1 MGRQTILSLP
11 ETISVKIS
19 SEAAG
24 YVNLTPVA
32 RREMPLADVVELV
45 LAVTG
50 KAPSRILDILRRG
63 SFVSGASRYRWEPI
77 EMPGEAMT
85 AMLARFPDSDP
96 ARALQ
101 AEKCFLIMLRGGR
114 SSVEIRR
121 DFASEKRFLRRR
133 SFWDVLMQLIDAR
146 VIDPRAAEYRH
157 YSYAEKAD
165 LYTVALSSDAVAAIH
180 ENAKL
185 LKYSAVIEQL
195 RYADLKVAEAYAAR

>member
-1 MGRQTILSLP
+1 MSLP

-24 YVNLTPVA
+24 YVSLTPVA
-32 RREMPLADVVELV
+32 RREMPLADVAELV

-50 KAPSRILDILRRG
+50 KAPSRIRDILRRG

-77 EMPGEAMT
+77 EMLGEAMT

-96 ARALQ
+96 TRALQ
-101 AEKCFLIMLRGGR
+101 AEKCFLIILRGGR

-133 SFWDVLMQLIDAR
+133 SFWDVLMPLIDAR

-185 LKYSAVIEQL
+185 LKYSTVIEQL

>member
-24 YVNLTPVA
+24 YVSLTPVA

-77 EMPGEAMT
+77 EIPGEAMT

-146 VIDPRAAEYRH
+146 AAEYRH

-185 LKYSAVIEQL
+185 LKYSTVIEQL

>member
-1 MGRQTILSLP
+1 MSVPQ
-11 ETISVKIS
+11 TISVKIS

-24 YVNLTPVA
+24 YVSLTPVA

-50 KAPSRILDILRRG
+50 KAPSRIRDILRRG
-63 SFVSGASRYRWEPI
+63 SFVSGASRYRWGPI
-77 EMPGEAMT
+77 EMPGEAVA

-96 ARALQ
+96 AREFQ
-101 AEKCFLIMLRGGR
+101 AEKCFLIVLRGGR

-121 DFASEKRFLRRR
+121 EFASEKRFLRRR
-133 SFWDVLMQLIDAR
+133 SFWDVLVALIDPR
-146 VIDPRAAEYRH
+146 VSGARAAEYRH

-165 LYTVALSSDAVAAIH
+165 LYTIALSSDTGAAIH

-185 LKYSAVIEQL
+185 LKYSTVIEQL